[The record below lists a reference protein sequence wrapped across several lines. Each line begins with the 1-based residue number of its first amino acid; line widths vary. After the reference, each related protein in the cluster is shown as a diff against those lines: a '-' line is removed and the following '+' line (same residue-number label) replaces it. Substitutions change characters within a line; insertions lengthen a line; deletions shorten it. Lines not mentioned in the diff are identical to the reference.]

1 MHNLNGK
8 TYSQKNIHAV
18 VSAIDNDGNKANV
31 SLVHDMAITFTRDPA
46 ACNLYQI
53 TKYLTQINVIV
64 DGIKVPAPDQL
75 TYGVGRVNCDG
86 SLVMQ
91 TFENLQGIF
100 ATTYSELKIQK
111 NGYLCGYTSFAGL
124 ISDPITPGI
133 FSQISAISNL
143 KLKQNC

>member
-1 MHNLNGK
+1 MPNLNGK
-8 TYSQKNIHAV
+8 TYSQKNVHSV
-18 VSAIDNDGNKANV
+18 VSAVDNDGNKANV
-31 SLVHDMAITFTRDPA
+31 SLVYDMAVTFTQDPA

-64 DGIKVPAPDQL
+64 DGVKHPTADLV
-75 TYGVGRVNCDG
+75 TSGVGRVNCDG
-86 SLVMQ
+86 SLVIQ
-91 TFENLQGIF
+91 SFEDLNGIF

-111 NGYLCGYTSFAGL
+111 NGYLCGYTSIAGGL
-124 ISDPITPGI
+124 QDQFTPGI